1 MNSND
6 QQRFKELLAG
16 LGDLYE
22 KKITAALATVFWDD
36 FKEVSI
42 DDFTKAVSDHRKD
55 TDQGMFFPKTAN
67 LFKQL
72 NGTSKQ
78 QARSIEGK
86 AELAWSGIVNHLRLH
101 GPYKTFNCVDGVAL
115 ASFKAVG
122 GMGKLSTAS
131 NDDMTWIK
139 KEFISM
145 YETYENTPLDQLPSN
160 VMGLEDLQRAKLEQQ
175 GGMRDM
181 ISKANEMISQEAAKQ
196 PERPTPTECWEIG
209 KSRLGDLREAM
220 GGHIPEDQSEG
231 VELKPAAKDKYE
243 GMTKE
248 DRRDRMIADAKEQ
261 MRKEGKL

>member
-1 MNSND
+1 MTND
-6 QQRFKELLAG
+6 DYQRFKELLAG

-22 KKITAALATVFWDD
+22 KKITKSLATVFWDD
-36 FKEVSI
+36 FKDVSI
-42 DDFTKAVSDHRKD
+42 EDFAKAASDHRKD

-86 AELAWSGIVNHLRLH
+86 AELAWSGIANHLRLH

-160 VMGLEDLQRAKLEQQ
+160 VMGLEDLQRYKLEQQ
-175 GGMRDM
+175 SGMQNM
-181 ISKANEMISQEAAKQ
+181 ISKANEMISQESTKQ
-196 PERPTPTECWEIG
+196 SEHPNPTECWEIG

-220 GGHIPEDQSEG
+220 GGYIPEGQSKG

-243 GMTKE
+243 GMTQE
-248 DRRDRMIADAKEQ
+248 DRKARMIADAKEQ
-261 MRKEGKL
+261 MKREDRL